1 MPLKLHRRLAS
12 HLGYDLQKFNKQLLL
27 ETHLSSLL
35 PLLEIDLVIDV
46 GANQGQFARML
57 RDEVGY
63 VGTIHSFEPL
73 PDAYL
78 ALQIASHLDAGWHVH
93 NVALGDCDSTLKLNG
108 PNHPKLS
115 GLHDVD
121 ARGSA
126 KFRKGIAV
134 ARPASVPVRRLD
146 SLMDDL
152 VPDFAKRRAYLK
164 MDTRG
169 HDKWVCE
176 GLGNLA
182 RRLVG
187 LQSEVSVMGV
197 EGVPDYVEMLDLYRS
212 NGFELTGA
220 FTVNRCR
227 ETGYIV
233 QMDCVFASL
242 QQAR

>member
-1 MPLKLHRRLAS
+1 MPFKLHRRLAS

-27 ETHLSSLL
+27 ETHLRSLL

-93 NVALGDCDSTLKLNG
+93 NVALGYCDATLNLNG
-108 PNHPKLS
+108 SHHSKFS
-115 GLHDVD
+115 SVHDVN

-134 ARPASVPVRRLD
+134 ARSASAPVRRLD

-152 VPDFAKRRAYLK
+152 VPDFAKRRAFLK
-164 MDTRG
+164 MDTQG
-169 HDKWVCE
+169 HDKWVFE

-182 RRLVG
+182 RRFVG
-187 LQSEVSVMGV
+187 LQSELSVMGI

-220 FTVNRCR
+220 YTVNRCR
-227 ETGYIV
+227 ETGCIV
-233 QMDCVFASL
+233 QMGCVFASL
-242 QQAR
+242 QHAP

>member
-93 NVALGDCDSTLKLNG
+93 NVVLGDCDSTLKRNG
-108 PNHPKLS
+108 SHHSKFS
-115 GLHDVD
+115 SVHDVN
-121 ARGSA
+121 ARSGA

-134 ARPASVPVRRLD
+134 ARSASAPVRRLD
-146 SLMDDL
+146 SLLEEL
-152 VPDFAKRRAYLK
+152 VPDILDRRAYLK
-164 MDTRG
+164 MDTQG
-169 HDKWVCE
+169 HDKWVFE

-182 RRLVG
+182 RRFMG
-187 LQSEVSVMGV
+187 LQSALSVMGI

-220 FTVNRCR
+220 YTVNRCR

-242 QQAR
+242 KQ